1 MALGYC
7 DIVCIAGIY
16 SGGCGAVGN
25 KEVIEGWGEHRAL
38 GDPTPHDASTRG
50 AREVL
55 TGGCSAPQVI
65 GEPTDGIRVEFTV
78 ADFGKEDGMVY

>member
-1 MALGYC
+1 MAFGYC
-7 DIVCIAGIY
+7 YVVGIAGIDLC
-16 SGGCGAVGN
+16 GCWTVCDE
-25 KEVIEGWGEHRAL
+25 KVVKGWGEHRAL
-38 GDPTPHDASTRG
+38 GDPAPHDAPPRG